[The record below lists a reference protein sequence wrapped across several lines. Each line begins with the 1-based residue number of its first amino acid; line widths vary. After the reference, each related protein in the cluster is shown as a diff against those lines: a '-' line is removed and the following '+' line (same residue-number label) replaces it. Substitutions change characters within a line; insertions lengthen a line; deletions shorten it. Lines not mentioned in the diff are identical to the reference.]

1 MWRPST
7 YALQVEGIAL
17 EQVGWSTRREVGV
30 VADHE
35 LGHSLDKDD
44 SVLRAVSVRRDLRSR
59 VIPVGGYGNKGGKRE
74 SERGRREE
82 GRGGKGES
90 ESKCLGKILP

>member
-7 YALQVEGIAL
+7 YALQVEGIAR

-44 SVLRAVSVRRDLRSR
+44 SVLRAVSVGRDLRSR
-59 VIPVGGYGNKGGKRE
+59 VIPEGGYRNKGGKGRVGE
-74 SERGRREE
+74 GGGRRGGEERGRV
-82 GRGGKGES
+82 S
-90 ESKCLGKILP
+90 TSV